1 MGRLAVN
8 RRRPHAFG
16 LARVLVTVLALGAQ
30 FVLAREQQ
38 QPLLAHDGGRAA
50 FYEAYADH
58 LDGAVHVSS
67 PFDETFRTLV
77 AQTLESWHIPGIA
90 VAVVDGDH
98 TWAQGFGTAVFPDT
112 PVTPDTLFYTA
123 STTKAFVAA
132 ALSLMVDS
140 GNFSVDTRPLGWTT
154 PLSAILP
161 DDFVVGGTSAG
172 GAVGHND
179 KDTSTDAAWA
189 TRRLTVEDALSHR
202 TGFAAHDLT
211 RSRRYGLASD
221 SLGRNATVRD
231 VTRSLRH
238 LPLSTSPRTEWRY
251 CNLMYLVLSHSVETL
266 LTVNGKSPWLG
277 DVLRTWL
284 WQPLGMASTFFSLD
298 DARAAPNTLAQGYYY
313 DSNRNDGKGIRGS
326 SDVSENGFV
335 SVPHMPLEE
344 VSGAGAVISSVRDYA
359 RWLRCWVDGPAF
371 AANGAAKLSTTDA
384 CAGIPFTRAGLDA
397 VLAPKMV
404 ISHTSASPA
413 PFDAPMAYASAWQTS
428 SYKGHRFWGHSGGS
442 NAFGSQVYFF
452 PDDRFGVVLFGNT
465 ASTSNAAELILLWHL
480 ADEKFGVPQEDRYD
494 WDKRFR
500 RSAKAR
506 RTRIETA
513 LERLFPVIADPPK
526 MPALSPVDYTGTY
539 HHPAYQNMTI
549 QLARDSA
556 DYNYDD
562 ASRPANS
569 QGQSYEVT
577 FIAERRDQ
585 TWPTLCEFVHVSGEH
600 WLVYT
605 DMLYERS
612 GNFKSYAK
620 ATFEVGADGRAHTLV
635 VEFWNADDD
644 SIEAVIPFARIE

>member
-1 MGRLAVN
+1 MN

-442 NAFGSQVYFF
+442 
-452 PDDRFGVVLFGNT
+452 
-465 ASTSNAAELILLWHL
+465 
-480 ADEKFGVPQEDRYD
+480 K
-494 WDKRFR
+494 
-500 RSAKAR
+500 
-506 RTRIETA
+506 
-513 LERLFPVIADPPK
+513 
-526 MPALSPVDYTGTY
+526 
-539 HHPAYQNMTI
+539 
-549 QLARDSA
+549 
-556 DYNYDD
+556 
-562 ASRPANS
+562 
-569 QGQSYEVT
+569 
-577 FIAERRDQ
+577 
-585 TWPTLCEFVHVSGEH
+585 
-600 WLVYT
+600 
-605 DMLYERS
+605 
-612 GNFKSYAK
+612 
-620 ATFEVGADGRAHTLV
+620 
-635 VEFWNADDD
+635 
-644 SIEAVIPFARIE
+644 